1 MALFMSSTIQGEITF
16 LISGGYEM
24 DLEGNTEG
32 SRSAVILMF
41 DGINKN
47 WRVDRNNTH
56 MEVKRGGHTTIPIT
70 YSNHLSYLMGNKSFK
85 WPIYF
90 KYV

>member
-1 MALFMSSTIQGEITF
+1 MVLFMSSTIQGETTF

-24 DLEGNTEG
+24 DLEGNSDGE
-32 SRSAVILMF
+32 RSAGIFKF

-47 WRVDRNNTH
+47 WRSDRSNTQ

-70 YSNHLSYLMGNKSFK
+70 YSNHLSYLMGNKLQND
-85 WPIYF
+85 P
-90 KYV
+90 YV